1 MVAIWI
7 PAIGKADASWVTGTI
22 SHMSY
27 RGKIYC
33 VVPEKRNREY
43 CVCRVSDKEG
53 EFKSSYYIV
62 EKRKGVCALL
72 ARRQLGRGS
81 GGRGRG
87 RRGHPLCVVIPR
99 RGGHGRGGRGD
110 RWRYGDAPW
119 GSPSLAEVAEPEA
132 VPAVAPEEEAD
143 AHMAEPEADEEFDEE
158 AGDEAGEE
166 ADEEAGDE
174 ADEATAK

>member
-43 CVCRVSDKEG
+43 CVCRVSDKES

-62 EKRKGVCALL
+62 ETKEEEET
-72 ARRQLGRGS
+72 
-81 GGRGRG
+81 
-87 RRGHPLCVVIPR
+87 
-99 RGGHGRGGRGD
+99 
-110 RWRYGDAPW
+110 
-119 GSPSLAEVAEPEA
+119 AEEEEEMAEGMAEEA
-132 VPAVAPEEEAD
+132 GEGEADTPMAEPEEEAVE
-143 AHMAEPEADEEFDEE
+143 AAE
-158 AGDEAGEE
+158 
-166 ADEEAGDE
+166 
-174 ADEATAK
+174 

>member
-43 CVCRVSDKEG
+43 CVCRVSDKES

-62 EKRKGVCALL
+62 ETKEEEEA
-72 ARRQLGRGS
+72 
-81 GGRGRG
+81 
-87 RRGHPLCVVIPR
+87 
-99 RGGHGRGGRGD
+99 
-110 RWRYGDAPW
+110 
-119 GSPSLAEVAEPEA
+119 AEGMAEGMAEEA
-132 VPAVAPEEEAD
+132 GEGEADTPMAEPEEEA
-143 AHMAEPEADEEFDEE
+143 AEAAE
-158 AGDEAGEE
+158 
-166 ADEEAGDE
+166 
-174 ADEATAK
+174 

>member
-62 EKRKGVCALL
+62 ETKEEEEA
-72 ARRQLGRGS
+72 
-81 GGRGRG
+81 
-87 RRGHPLCVVIPR
+87 
-99 RGGHGRGGRGD
+99 
-110 RWRYGDAPW
+110 
-119 GSPSLAEVAEPEA
+119 AEGMAEGMAEEA
-132 VPAVAPEEEAD
+132 GEGEADTPMAEPEEEA
-143 AHMAEPEADEEFDEE
+143 AEAAE
-158 AGDEAGEE
+158 
-166 ADEEAGDE
+166 
-174 ADEATAK
+174 